1 MKLATI
7 LAEAAV
13 FTAPDSSN
21 GRRASNP
28 TIIDPDTASLFT
40 VSIEA
45 DHALELIKQR
55 CSDSIHNSPLF
66 RGLRK
71 VTTEYFASDSS
82 QIERRSLDNPN
93 HYTKLLSAGGLDSWK
108 NYPPRDR
115 STICTTADTGESNE
129 YGDTYVVFP
138 ENGTK
143 IGICPSYD
151 LWGSFKPLIRAAGQN
166 VDGDLAHNLIDLF
179 DTIDPAG
186 TGNVTTQL
194 EQSIRKFYPNV
205 PMSGSLRDFLEKY
218 MAPEFNNFQLVTPAT
233 MPTFEYTSEVF
244 HLHSR
249 EVWFS
254 GRAVYV
260 RYDIWQQLKDQL

>member
-1 MKLATI
+1 MKLQQI
-7 LAEAAV
+7 LEAAV
-13 FTAPDSSN
+13 FGGADLDNSRRSSN
-21 GRRASNP
+21 S
-28 TIIDPDTASLFT
+28 TIINPDAASQYT

-45 DHALELIKQR
+45 EHALDLIRQR

-71 VTTEYFASDSS
+71 VSTEYFASDSS

-93 HYTKLLSAGGLDSWK
+93 HYTKLLSAGGLDCWRD
-108 NYPPRDR
+108 YPPRDR

-143 IGICPSYD
+143 IAICQSYD
-151 LWGSFKPLIRAAGQN
+151 LWGSFKPLLNIAGRN
-166 VDGDLAHNLIDLF
+166 VEGDLAHNLIDLF

-194 EQSIRKFYPNV
+194 EQSIRNFYPHV
-205 PMSGSLRDFLEKY
+205 PMSGSLKDFLEKY
-218 MAPEFNNFQLVTPAT
+218 MSPEFNNFKLVTPAT
-233 MPTFEYTSEVF
+233 LPKFESTSEVF
-244 HLHSR
+244 HLHSH

-260 RYDIWQQLKDQL
+260 RYDIWQQIKDNL